1 MSSCAVR
8 AGLHAWTVEALTVR
22 PARREPGFS
31 YFIPPSAPPA
41 FDFGAWL
48 AERTPAGAQTVAVMA
63 PGSRSLLHLPRVRD
77 AAASPKSLLG
87 RRRRGSA
94 PALHAAYLA
103 DIAGL
108 SSREIVKAGRLGL
121 TTERAVRQ
129 HIRDGRLTAADL
141 GMWPWAVVNGKPL
154 PRNWWADRDFALALR
169 DWAVGKLTPPD
180 VEPVVR
186 RVSSRVAHARLPI
199 A

>member
-1 MSSCAVR
+1 M
-8 AGLHAWTVEALTVR
+8 HAWAVETLTAR
-22 PARREPGFS
+22 PVRREPGFT
-31 YFIPPSAPPA
+31 YFMPPSAPSA

-48 AERTPAGAQTVAVMA
+48 AKRTPAGAPTVAVLA
-63 PGSRSLLHLPRVRD
+63 PGSRSPVHLPRVRD
-77 AAASPKSLLG
+77 AAASPKSLFG

-108 SSREIVKAGRLGL
+108 SSREIVQAGWLGL

-141 GMWPWAVVNGKPL
+141 GMWPWAVVNGRPL
-154 PRNWWADRDFALALR
+154 PRNWWADRDFALALS
-169 DWAVGKLTPPD
+169 DWAVGTLTPPE

-186 RVSSRVAHARLPI
+186 RVSSRVPRARLPI

>member
-1 MSSCAVR
+1 MLWA
-8 AGLHAWTVEALTVR
+8 VEALTAR

-31 YFIPPSAPPA
+31 HFMPPSAPPA

-48 AERTPAGAQTVAVMA
+48 TERTPAGAQTVAVMA
-63 PGSRSLLHLPRVRD
+63 PGSGSLLYLPRVRD
-77 AAASPKSLLG
+77 AALSPKSLLG

-103 DIAGL
+103 NIAGL

-141 GMWPWAVVNGKPL
+141 GVWPWAVVDGKAL

-169 DWAVGKLTPPD
+169 AWAVGKLAPPE
-180 VEPVVR
+180 VEPAVR
-186 RVSSRVAHARLPI
+186 RVPSRVPRARLPI